1 MNVWISPVTL
11 TGNLVRLEPIA
22 LNHEQGLI
30 EATQDGALWQLWFTS
45 VPNPAQVTEFIS
57 SALDLQRTDSALA
70 FSIIEISTGRILG
83 STRFCN
89 IDVKSR
95 RLEIG
100 YTWYRQSVQRTG
112 VNTECKLLLLQHAF
126 EHLQC
131 IAVEFRT
138 NWHNHKSRA
147 AIARLGAKQ
156 DGILRQHLLMP
167 DGQYRDTVVFSIL
180 NSEWPAVKS
189 QLLWNQRRFSN
200 KENS

>member
-1 MNVWISPVTL
+1 MKPWIMPITL
-11 TGNLVRLEPIA
+11 TGKQVQLVPIA
-22 LNHEQGLI
+22 LGHEQGLI
-30 EATQDGALWQLWFTS
+30 DATQDGSLWQLWFTS
-45 VPNPAQVTEFIS
+45 VPNPEQVGEFIS
-57 SALDLQRTDSALA
+57 TALDLQQANTALA
-70 FSIIEISTGRILG
+70 FSIIEISTGRMLG

-89 IDVKSR
+89 IDVKSK

-100 YTWYRQSVQRTG
+100 YTWYRKSVQRTG

-126 EHLQC
+126 EQLQC

-156 DGILRQHLLMP
+156 DGILRQHQLMP

-180 NSEWPAVKS
+180 NSEWPAVKT
-189 QLLWNQRRFSN
+189 QLLWHQHRYESDIQT
-200 KENS
+200 

>member
-1 MNVWISPVTL
+1 MKSWITPITL

-22 LNHEQGLI
+22 LSHEQGLI

-57 SALDLQRTDSALA
+57 TALDLQQIHSALA
-70 FSIIEISTGRILG
+70 FSIIEISSGRVLG

-89 IDVKSR
+89 IDVKSQ

-112 VNTECKLLLLQHAF
+112 VNAECKLLLLQHAF
-126 EHLQC
+126 EQLHC

-156 DGILRQHLLMP
+156 DGILRQHQLMP
-167 DGQYRDTVVFSIL
+167 DGQYRDTVVFSII

-189 QLLWNQRRFSN
+189 QLLWNQRRYDNEKTS
-200 KENS
+200 

>member
-1 MNVWISPVTL
+1 MNTWITPVIL
-11 TGNLVRLEPIA
+11 TGNLVKLVPIA
-22 LNHEQGLI
+22 LSHEPGLI
-30 EATQDGALWQLWFTS
+30 EATLDGSLWQLWFTS
-45 VPNPAQVTEFIS
+45 VPNPEQVGEFINT
-57 SALDLQRTDSALA
+57 ALDLQRVDLALA
-70 FSIIEISTGRILG
+70 FSIIEISTGRVLG

-89 IDVKSR
+89 IDVKNR

-112 VNTECKLLLLQHAF
+112 VNTECKLLLLQYAF

-156 DGILRQHLLMP
+156 DGILRQHQLMA

-189 QLLWNQRRFSN
+189 QLLWHQHRYHNE
-200 KENS
+200 KNS

>member
-1 MNVWISPVTL
+1 MNTWISPITL

-22 LNHEQGLI
+22 LSHEQGLI
-30 EATQDGALWQLWFTS
+30 EATQDGKLWQLWFTS
-45 VPNPAQVTEFIS
+45 VPNPAQVAEFITT
-57 SALDLQRTDSALA
+57 ALDLQRTDSTLA
-70 FSIIEISTGRILG
+70 FSIVEISTGRILG

-89 IDVKSR
+89 IDIKNR

-126 EHLQC
+126 EQLQC

-156 DGILRQHLLMP
+156 DGVLRQHQLMP
-167 DGQYRDTVVFSIL
+167 DGQYRETVVFSIL
-180 NSEWPAVKS
+180 NSEWPAVQA
-189 QLLWNQRRFSN
+189 QLLWNQRRFN
-200 KENS
+200 NEKN

>member
-1 MNVWISPVTL
+1 MNTWISPVTL

-22 LNHEQGLI
+22 LSHEQGLI
-30 EATQDGALWQLWFTS
+30 EATQDGKLWQLWFTS
-45 VPNPAQVTEFIS
+45 VPNPAQVAEFITT
-57 SALDLQRTDSALA
+57 ALDLQRTDSALA

-89 IDVKSR
+89 IDVKNR

-126 EHLQC
+126 EQLQC

-156 DGILRQHLLMP
+156 DGVLRQHQLMP

-180 NSEWPAVKS
+180 NSEWPAVQA
-189 QLLWNQRRFSN
+189 QLLWNQRRFN
-200 KENS
+200 NEKN

>member
-1 MNVWISPVTL
+1 MNTWISPVTL

-22 LNHEQGLI
+22 LSHEQGLI
-30 EATQDGALWQLWFTS
+30 EATQDGELWQLWFTS
-45 VPNPAQVTEFIS
+45 VPNPAQVAEFITT
-57 SALDLQRTDSALA
+57 ALDLQRTASALA
-70 FSIIEISTGRILG
+70 FSIIEISTGRTLG

-89 IDVKSR
+89 IDVKNR

-126 EHLQC
+126 EQLQC

-156 DGILRQHLLMP
+156 DGVLRQHQLMP

-180 NSEWPAVKS
+180 NSEWPAVQA
-189 QLLWNQRRFSN
+189 QLLWNQRRFN
-200 KENS
+200 NEKN

>member
-1 MNVWISPVTL
+1 M
-11 TGNLVRLEPIA
+11 
-22 LNHEQGLI
+22 
-30 EATQDGALWQLWFTS
+30 
-45 VPNPAQVTEFIS
+45 
-57 SALDLQRTDSALA
+57 A

-89 IDVKSR
+89 IDVKNWR
-95 RLEIG
+95 VEIG
-100 YTWYRQSVQRTG
+100 YTWYRQSAQRTG

-126 EHLQC
+126 EQLQC

-156 DGILRQHLLMP
+156 DGVLRQHMLMP

-180 NSEWPAVKS
+180 NSEWPAVKA
-189 QLLWNQRRFSN
+189 QLRWNQRRH
-200 KENS
+200 NSGTAS

>member
-1 MNVWISPVTL
+1 MSTWISLITL
-11 TGNLVRLEPIA
+11 TGKLVKLVPIA
-22 LNHEQGLI
+22 LDHEHGLI
-30 EATQDGALWQLWFTS
+30 EATQDGSLWQLWFTS
-45 VPNPAQVTEFIS
+45 VPNPEQMHSFIS
-57 SALDLQRTDSALA
+57 TALELQLLDSALA
-70 FSIIEISTGRILG
+70 FSIVELNTGRILG
-83 STRFCN
+83 STRYCN
-89 IDVKSR
+89 IDVKNR

-100 YTWYRQSVQRTG
+100 YTWYRESVQRTG

-138 NWHNHKSRA
+138 NWHNHKSRT

-156 DGILRQHLLMP
+156 DGILRQHQLMP

-189 QLLWNQRRFSN
+189 QLLWTQHRYN
-200 KENS
+200 EITP

>member
-1 MNVWISPVTL
+1 MNTWISAITL

-22 LNHEQGLI
+22 LSHTQGLI

-45 VPNPAQVTEFIS
+45 VPNPEQVTEYIS
-57 SALDLQRTDSALA
+57 TALDLQRTDSALA
-70 FSIIEISTGRILG
+70 FSIIEISTGRVLG

-126 EHLQC
+126 EHLKC

-138 NWHNHKSRA
+138 NWHNHKSRT

-189 QLLWNQRRFSN
+189 PLLWNQRRFSN

>member
-1 MNVWISPVTL
+1 MNTWITPVTL

-22 LNHEQGLI
+22 LSHEQGLI
-30 EATQDGALWQLWFTS
+30 EATQDGKLWQLWFTS
-45 VPNPAQVTEFIS
+45 VPNPAQVAEFITT
-57 SALDLQRTDSALA
+57 ALDLQRTDSALA

-89 IDVKSR
+89 IDVKNR

-126 EHLQC
+126 EQLQC

-156 DGILRQHLLMP
+156 DGVLRQHQLMP

-180 NSEWPAVKS
+180 NSEWPAVQA
-189 QLLWNQRRFSN
+189 QLLWNQRRFN
-200 KENS
+200 NEKY

>member
-1 MNVWISPVTL
+1 MNTWISPITL

-22 LNHEQGLI
+22 LSHEQGLI
-30 EATQDGALWQLWFTS
+30 EATQDGKLWQLWFTS
-45 VPNPAQVTEFIS
+45 VPNPAQVAEFITT
-57 SALDLQRTDSALA
+57 ALALQRTDSALA

-89 IDVKSR
+89 IDVKNR

-126 EHLQC
+126 EQLQC

-156 DGILRQHLLMP
+156 DGVLRQHQLMP

-180 NSEWPAVKS
+180 NSEWPAVQA
-189 QLLWNQRRFSN
+189 QLLWNQRRFN
-200 KENS
+200 NEKN

>member
-1 MNVWISPVTL
+1 MNAWIAPITL
-11 TGNLVRLEPIA
+11 AGNLVNLVPIA
-22 LNHEQGLI
+22 LSHEQGLI
-30 EATQDGALWQLWFTS
+30 EATQDGSLWELWFTS
-45 VPNPAQVTEFIS
+45 VPNPEQVREFITT
-57 SALDLQRTDSALA
+57 ALDLQRTGSALA
-70 FSIIEISTGRILG
+70 FSIIETSSGRILG

-100 YTWYRQSVQRTG
+100 YTWYRQSAQRTG

-138 NWHNHKSRA
+138 NWHNLKSRA

-180 NSEWPAVKS
+180 NSEWPAVKT
-189 QLLWNQRRFSN
+189 QLLWNQRCYSS
-200 KENS
+200 EAAS

>member
-1 MNVWISPVTL
+1 MNTWISPITL

-22 LNHEQGLI
+22 LSHEQGLI
-30 EATQDGALWQLWFTS
+30 EATQDGKLWQLWFTS
-45 VPNPAQVTEFIS
+45 VPNPAQVAEFITT
-57 SALDLQRTDSALA
+57 ALDLQRTDSALA

-89 IDVKSR
+89 IDVKNR

-126 EHLQC
+126 EQLQC

-156 DGILRQHLLMP
+156 DGVLRQHQLMP

-180 NSEWPAVKS
+180 NSEWPAVQA
-189 QLLWNQRRFSN
+189 QLLWNQRRFN
-200 KENS
+200 NEKN

>member
-1 MNVWISPVTL
+1 MNTWISPVTL

-22 LNHEQGLI
+22 LSHEQGLI
-30 EATQDGALWQLWFTS
+30 EATQDGKLWQLWFTS
-45 VPNPAQVTEFIS
+45 VPNPAQVAEFITT
-57 SALDLQRTDSALA
+57 ALDLQRNDSALA

-89 IDVKSR
+89 IDVKNR

-126 EHLQC
+126 EQLQC

-156 DGILRQHLLMP
+156 DGVLRQHQLMP

-180 NSEWPAVKS
+180 NSEWPAVQA
-189 QLLWNQRRFSN
+189 QLLWNQRRFN
-200 KENS
+200 NEKY

>member
-1 MNVWISPVTL
+1 MSKWITPIIL
-11 TGNLVRLEPIA
+11 TGTLVKLVPIA
-22 LNHEQGLI
+22 LDHEQGLI
-30 EATQDGALWQLWFTS
+30 DATQDGSLWELWFTS
-45 VPNPAQVTEFIS
+45 VPKPEQVRDFIS
-57 SALDLQRTDSALA
+57 SAMDLQAIESALA
-70 FSIIEISTGRILG
+70 FSIIELSTGRALG

-89 IDVKSR
+89 IDTNNR

-100 YTWYRQSVQRTG
+100 YTWYRQSVQRSG

-126 EHLQC
+126 EQLQC

-156 DGILRQHLLMP
+156 DGILRQHQLMP

-189 QLLWNQRRFSN
+189 QLLWNQRRYTY
-200 KENS
+200 EITP

>member
-1 MNVWISPVTL
+1 MNTWISPITL
-11 TGNLVRLEPIA
+11 TGNLVKLEPIA
-22 LNHEQGLI
+22 LSHTQGLI
-30 EATQDGALWQLWFTS
+30 EATQDGELWQLWFTS

-57 SALDLQRTDSALA
+57 TALDLQRTDSALA

-112 VNTECKLLLLQHAF
+112 VNTECKMLLLQHAF
-126 EHLQC
+126 EQFKC

-138 NWHNHKSRA
+138 HWHNHKSRA

-189 QLLWNQRRFSN
+189 QLLWNQLRYSN

>member
-1 MNVWISPVTL
+1 MNDWLTPVTL
-11 TGNLVRLEPIA
+11 TGKLVRLEPIA
-22 LNHEQGLI
+22 LTHEQGLI
-30 EATQDGALWQLWFTS
+30 EAVQDGSLWQLWFTS
-45 VPNPAQVTEFIS
+45 VPNPEQVGEFIRT
-57 SALDLQRTDSALA
+57 ALDLQQVDSALA
-70 FSIIEISTGRILG
+70 FSIVEISTGRMLG
-83 STRFCN
+83 STRYCN
-89 IDVKSR
+89 IDVKSK

-100 YTWYRQSVQRTG
+100 YTWYRQSVQRSG

-156 DGILRQHLLMP
+156 DGVLRQHLRMP

-180 NSEWPAVKS
+180 NSEWPAVKA
-189 QLLWNQRRFSN
+189 QMLWNQRRYDNETVS
-200 KENS
+200 

>member
-1 MNVWISPVTL
+1 MNGWITPLTL
-11 TGNLVRLEPIA
+11 TGRIVQLVPIA
-22 LNHEQGLI
+22 LDHEHGLI
-30 EATQDGALWQLWFTS
+30 EATQDGSLWELWFTS
-45 VPNPAQVTEFIS
+45 VPNPAQVAEFIS
-57 SALDLQRTDSALA
+57 TALDLQRTDSALA

-89 IDVKSR
+89 IDVKNQ

-100 YTWYRQSVQRTG
+100 YTWYRQSAQRSG

-126 EHLQC
+126 EHLRC

-156 DGILRQHLLMP
+156 DGILRQHMIMP

-180 NSEWPAVKS
+180 NSEWPAVKT
-189 QLLWNQRRFSN
+189 QLLWNQHHHAN
-200 KENS
+200 EAPV

>member
-1 MNVWISPVTL
+1 MNTWISPITL

-22 LNHEQGLI
+22 LSHEQGLI
-30 EATQDGALWQLWFTS
+30 EATQDGKLWQLWFTS
-45 VPNPAQVTEFIS
+45 VPNPAQVAEFITT
-57 SALDLQRTDSALA
+57 ALDLQRTDSALA

-89 IDVKSR
+89 IDVKNR

-126 EHLQC
+126 EQLQC

-156 DGILRQHLLMP
+156 DGVLRQHQLMP

-180 NSEWPAVKS
+180 NSEWPAVQA
-189 QLLWNQRRFSN
+189 QLLWNQRRFN
-200 KENS
+200 NEKY

>member
-1 MNVWISPVTL
+1 MNTWIAPITL
-11 TGNLVRLEPIA
+11 TGKQVQLVPIA
-22 LNHEQGLI
+22 PGHEHGLI

-45 VPNPAQVTEFIS
+45 VPNPAQVAEFITT
-57 SALDLQRTDSALA
+57 ALDLQRTDSALA
-70 FSIIEISTGRILG
+70 FSIIEIRSGRILG

-100 YTWYRQSVQRTG
+100 YTWYRRSVQRTG
-112 VNTECKLLLLQHAF
+112 VNTECKSLLLQHAF

-138 NWHNHKSRA
+138 NWHNHASRA

-156 DGILRQHLLMP
+156 DGVLRQHQIMP
-167 DGQYRDTVVFSIL
+167 DGSYRDTVVFSIL
-180 NSEWPAVKS
+180 NSEWPAVKT
-189 QLLWNQRRFSN
+189 QLLWNQRRYAREAAS
-200 KENS
+200 

>member
-1 MNVWISPVTL
+1 MNAWITPVIL

-22 LNHEQGLI
+22 LTHEQGLI
-30 EATQDGALWQLWFTS
+30 EATNDGALWQLWFTS
-45 VPNPAQVTEFIS
+45 VPNPEQVAEFITT
-57 SALDLQRTDSALA
+57 ALDLQRIDSALA
-70 FSIIEISTGRILG
+70 FSIVEISTGRILG

-89 IDVKSR
+89 IDVKSQ

-100 YTWYRQSVQRTG
+100 YTWYRQSVQRSG

-126 EHLQC
+126 EQLQC

-138 NWHNHKSRA
+138 NWHNLKSRA

-156 DGILRQHLLMP
+156 DGILRQHQLMP
-167 DGQYRDTVVFSIL
+167 DGQYRDTVVFSII

-189 QLLWNQRRFSN
+189 QLLWNQCRYQN
-200 KENS
+200 GKN